1 MRSYINNSDKIVYWS
16 ANKGVVH
23 NIVDSNEAPYTDYRP
38 TEEISAF
45 TGISS
50 INKRQVA
57 SNVIIGS
64 LNKMCIELGRQV
76 RDILGLPFY
85 ENEIDI

>member
-1 MRSYINNSDKIVYWS
+1 MENLSDKIVYWS

-23 NIVDSNEAPYTDYRP
+23 TIVPSENAPYTDFRKD
-38 TEEISAF
+38 EEVSCF

-50 INKRQVA
+50 INKRQIA

-64 LNKMCIELGRQV
+64 LNKLCIELGRQV
-76 RDILGLPFY
+76 REIIGLPY
-85 ENEIDI
+85 YDNELNI

>member
-1 MRSYINNSDKIVYWS
+1 MIKVTDKIVYWS

-23 NIVDSNEAPYTDYRP
+23 NIIESEDAPYTDFRP
-38 TEEISAF
+38 GEEISAF

-50 INKRQVA
+50 INKRQIA

-64 LNKMCIELGRQV
+64 LNKLCVELGRQV